1 MQDVNVEG
9 FQLSPQQRHL
19 WSFARQV
26 SDSAS
31 PYSAR
36 AVVRIRG
43 DVDLSALRSALDR
56 LPARHEILRTT
67 FFAPEEIAMPLQVIA
82 PSSERVSGVVLTLTT
97 SSTTDHL
104 LTIEAPA
111 LLCDAQGLHAL
122 VADLAATYE
131 AHVAAV
137 PRPYE
142 GIQYADAAI
151 WLNDMLESSEAEA
164 GRQFWQEKDVRQA
177 LDARLPF
184 ERLTGDT
191 APFDPKRVPV
201 RLDAVSVADAHR
213 FCADAGTTIEL
224 FSLTCWQTL
233 IQRFLDSDQ
242 VVVGYVASGRGYA
255 ELYQAVGLFARCLPL
270 AGDLPREMPFDEA
283 LTKLNRM
290 VRESQQWCECFD
302 WRNLPQ
308 PSRQTTPFIP
318 ITFEFRERPGRYLA
332 AGVEFEIEDACSMID
347 RFQLRLSCEGRSD
360 DVSGIRIDYD
370 ASAFSEQDIRRLAG
384 EFETLFAAAARE
396 PHLAVDALP
405 LVRQLDADPIIRT
418 LGHAV
423 RPIPSVDFLHRR
435 FEEHAARFPNQT
447 AVVFEEER
455 LTYGELNHRSN
466 QLAHHLRALGVG
478 PDVIVGLCVDRS
490 VEMTVGILGI
500 LKAGGAY
507 LPLDPQLP
515 AARLALILAESAA
528 SIVVSRASLAGL
540 VTGTEH
546 VVHLDGDR
554 DALDRQPDTNPV
566 SEIIPEHLAYVMF
579 TSGSTGKPKGV
590 AVEHRQLSSY
600 VDSIVRRLDMPAG
613 ATFATV
619 TTFAADLGN
628 TCIYP
633 ALTSGGCL
641 HVVSEEVAADPHAFG
656 EYVRRHPIDVLKI
669 VPSHLKAL
677 MTSSQPVNV
686 LPRQRLVLGGE
697 ACPWD
702 LVADV
707 RRLAPSCVIFNH
719 YGPTETTV
727 GATMYRV
734 TETSSP
740 AASATVPIGG
750 PLDHAQVYVLDRYFR
765 PVPVWGVGELYIGG
779 AGVARGYLADAE
791 LTAARF
797 LHDPW
802 GHGSNAR
809 MYRTGDRVR
818 VLPTGTLEF
827 LGRLDSQVK
836 IRGFRV
842 ELGEIEAAVRQH
854 PDVNHA
860 HVVTYD
866 NNGPRVAAFVVYRP
880 ASRSGAN
887 ELRDFMKGQGLPDY
901 MIPSSFVALDALPLT
916 SNGKPDRQRLLA
928 CLDAPAALP
937 QNEEPLTGWEA
948 IVAGIWQEL
957 LGVDSI
963 QPSDNFYDLGGH
975 SLLAI
980 QVVSALERRARVQ
993 ISPRD
998 LVFHT
1003 LRQFS
1008 ALCMSKSVS
1017 EDGTQTS
1024 HV

>member
-19 WSFARQV
+19 WSFARDV

-31 PYSAR
+31 PYCAR

-43 DVDLSALRSALDR
+43 DVDVSALRLALDQ
-56 LPARHEILRTT
+56 LPVRHEILRTT

-82 PSSERVSGVVLTLTT
+82 PSSERVPGVVLTLTT
-97 SSTTDHL
+97 SSRTDHL

-122 VADLAATYE
+122 VADLAATYDS
-131 AHVAAV
+131 HVRAV

-151 WLNDMLESSEAEA
+151 WLNDILESSEAEA
-164 GRQFWQEKDVRQA
+164 GKHFWQEKNVTEA
-177 LDARLPF
+177 LHARLPF
-184 ERLTGDT
+184 EHLTSAA
-191 APFDPKRVPV
+191 APFDPKHVPV
-201 RLDAVSVADAHR
+201 RLDPASVADAR
-213 FCADAGTTIEL
+213 RSCAHARTTIDI

-233 IQRFLDSDQ
+233 IQRSLDSDQ

-255 ELYQAVGLFARCLPL
+255 ELHQAVGLFARCLPL
-270 AGDLPREMPFDEA
+270 AGELPREMPFDEA
-283 LTKLNRM
+283 LTRLNHM

-302 WRNLPQ
+302 WRNLSQ
-308 PSRQTTPFIP
+308 PSRQTPFIP

-332 AGVEFEIEDACSMID
+332 AGVEFEIEEARSMID
-347 RFQLRLSCEGRSD
+347 RFRLRLSCEGSSD

-370 ASAFSEQDIRRLAG
+370 ASAFAEQDILRLVG
-384 EFETLFAAAARE
+384 EFETLFAAAARQ
-396 PHLAVDALP
+396 PQLALDALP
-405 LVRQLDADPIIRT
+405 LLTQLDADPIFQT

-423 RPIPSVDFLHRR
+423 RPTPSVEFVHRR
-435 FEEHAARFPNQT
+435 FEEHASRFPNQT
-447 AVVFEEER
+447 AVVFKEER
-455 LTYGELNHRSN
+455 LTYGELNARSN
-466 QLAHHLRALGVG
+466 QLAHHLQTLGVG
-478 PDVIVGLCVDRS
+478 PEVIVGLCIDRS
-490 VEMTVGILGI
+490 LEMTIGILGI

-507 LPLDPQLP
+507 VPLDPQLP
-515 AARLALILAESAA
+515 AARLALILAESGAG
-528 SIVVSRASLAGL
+528 IVVSRASLAGL
-540 VTGTEH
+540 ITGTQH
-546 VVHLDGDR
+546 VVHLDRDR
-554 DALDRQPDTNPV
+554 DAFDRQPDTNPV
-566 SEIIPEHLAYVMF
+566 SAIMPDHLAYVMF

-600 VDSIVRRLDMPAG
+600 VDSIVPRLDMPPG
-613 ATFATV
+613 AIFATV

-656 EYVRRHPIDVLKI
+656 EYMKRHPIDVLKI

-677 MTSSQPVNV
+677 MTSSQSVNV
-686 LPRQRLVLGGE
+686 FPRQRLVLGGE

-707 RRLAPSCVIFNH
+707 QRLAPLCAIFNH

-727 GATMYRV
+727 GATVYRV
-734 TETSSP
+734 TETSSLV
-740 AASATVPIGG
+740 ASATVPIGG
-750 PLDHAQVYVLDRYFR
+750 PLDHAQVYALDRYLR

-818 VLPTGTLEF
+818 VLPTGVLEF

-842 ELGEIEAAVRQH
+842 ELGEIEAALRQH
-854 PDVNHA
+854 PDVSQA
-860 HVVTYD
+860 HVIMHD
-866 NNGPRVAAFVVYRP
+866 NHGARVAAFVVYRP
-880 ASRSGAN
+880 ASRPGAN
-887 ELRDFMKGQGLPDY
+887 ELRDFMRRHGLPDY

-916 SNGKPDRQRLLA
+916 SNGKPDRPRLLA
-928 CLDAPAALP
+928 WLDAPPALA
-937 QNEEPLTGWEA
+937 QNEEGLTEWEA

-957 LGVDSI
+957 LGVDGI
-963 QPSDNFYDLGGH
+963 QASDNFYDLGGH
-975 SLLAI
+975 SLMAI

-1003 LRQFS
+1003 LRQFA